1 MPLLLSRK
9 HYHRRV
15 LYVTVDADA
24 AVSRLLSFRN
34 AGMRSKIT
42 HWGGIML
49 QKWFSAKTKK
59 RRHKEGSSLQ
69 QCGGISVWSR
79 LINIYRQTAQHP
91 QPSAKINTVPCKSFM
106 RPVSSDARVSIKS
119 MRVER
124 NIFSLQSQQSFVFM
138 QCLFLTSFVSKAQHF
153 TRSAFCREG
162 PVCSV
167 LNSRRRIKERML
179 HRSN

>member
-9 HYHRRV
+9 HYHRRI

-24 AVSRLLSFRN
+24 AVSHLLSSWN
-34 AGMRSKIT
+34 AGMPSKIT

-49 QKWFSAKTKK
+49 LKWLSAKTKK
-59 RRHKEGSSLQ
+59 KKEDIKKGLPCSSVM
-69 QCGGISVWSR
+69 GSR

-91 QPSAKINTVPCKSFM
+91 QPLAKINTVPCNSFVQPM
-106 RPVSSDARVSIKS
+106 SSDARVSIKS
-119 MRVER
+119 MRLER
-124 NIFSLQSQQSFVFM
+124 NGFLLLSQQSFVFM
-138 QCLFLTSFVSKAQHF
+138 RCLFPTSFVSKAQHF
-153 TRSAFCREG
+153 TRSGFCREG

-167 LNSRRRIKERML
+167 LNSRRRIKERMS